1 MKIAITGAGGLLGS
15 HLARHLTAGHE
26 VLALSHRDLDITDR
40 GAVRRLCLGERP
52 DLMINCAVIGVDECE
67 RDPAMAE
74 AVNVAGPQALAMAT
88 AEIGAE
94 FLHFSTNYVFDGGGH
109 GRAPYTADDE
119 PRPINTYGR
128 AKLVGER
135 AVSAASPRSFIVR
148 SSWIYGAGKE
158 NFFSAAHRRML
169 SGERIRAI
177 ADMWASTTYAAD
189 LAARV
194 SEILARRHYGVYHVV
209 NAGVCSYYDFAVE
222 AARAAGLSGAEAARL
237 IEKISKADAGLH
249 APRPSYT
256 PMRCLLSERLGLAPM
271 RDWREALDDY
281 VHN

>member
-1 MKIAITGAGGLLGS
+1 
-15 HLARHLTAGHE
+15 
-26 VLALSHRDLDITDR
+26 
-40 GAVRRLCLGERP
+40 
-52 DLMINCAVIGVDECE
+52 
-67 RDPAMAE
+67 
-74 AVNVAGPQALAMAT
+74 
-88 AEIGAE
+88 
-94 FLHFSTNYVFDGGGH
+94 
-109 GRAPYTADDE
+109 
-119 PRPINTYGR
+119 
-128 AKLVGER
+128 
-135 AVSAASPRSFIVR
+135 
-148 SSWIYGAGKE
+148 
-158 NFFSAAHRRML
+158 
-169 SGERIRAI
+169 
-177 ADMWASTTYAAD
+177 MWASTTYAAD